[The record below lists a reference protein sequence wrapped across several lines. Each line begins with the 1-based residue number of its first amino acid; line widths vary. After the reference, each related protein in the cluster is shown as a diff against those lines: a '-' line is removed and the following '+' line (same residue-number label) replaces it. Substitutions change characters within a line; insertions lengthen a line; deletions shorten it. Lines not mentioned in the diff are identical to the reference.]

1 MFEEKSLLR
10 QSDIYAAII
19 EDLSENQGAAFK
31 EFREKLRQ
39 QRLRDRPDSLTQEDV
54 CDGINDDATLLFVL
68 FIINVVQRNWCWI
81 WRRRFLRARSYVV
94 DDAVKQFTEAFSSR
108 STANLWNIYEI
119 QEVED
124 FEETRKLVSLK
135 ENH

>member
-68 FIINVVQRNWCWI
+68 FIINVVQRN
-81 WRRRFLRARSYVV
+81 
-94 DDAVKQFTEAFSSR
+94 
-108 STANLWNIYEI
+108 
-119 QEVED
+119 
-124 FEETRKLVSLK
+124 
-135 ENH
+135 